1 MKSVVVKRADVVV
14 RVVDVVVVVV
24 WIEEKIKMDETSFCI
39 V

>member
-1 MKSVVVKRADVVV
+1 MKSVVAKRADVVV